1 MADGHCGIQYA
12 VGRRGIPAP
21 ASFRRWIQTSLDVL
35 ERMGALTLR
44 VTDEAESAA
53 LNQAY
58 RNKPGPTN
66 VLSFPFDPPPGWSG
80 NYLGDLVLCAPVV
93 AREAQAQGKPS
104 RAHWAHLSVHGSLHL
119 LGYDHQDADDARRME
134 ALEIRILRELGFDD
148 PYQDFD
154 VPGDNPP
161 PTHDES
167 QDVHVCQR

>member
-21 ASFRRWIQTSLDVL
+21 ASFRRWIQTSLDML
-35 ERMGALTLR
+35 ERTGALTLR

-119 LGYDHQDADDARRME
+119 LGYDHQDAADARRME

-154 VPGDNPP
+154 APGGNLPL
-161 PTHDES
+161 THDEL
-167 QDVHVCQR
+167 QDVHVFQR

>member
-1 MADGHCGIQYA
+1 MADARCGIQYA
-12 VGRRGIPAP
+12 VGRCGVPAP
-21 ASFRRWIQTSLDVL
+21 VSFRRWIQTSLGML
-35 ERMGALTLR
+35 ERTGALTLR

-58 RNKPGPTN
+58 RNKSGPTN

-93 AREAQAQGKPS
+93 VREAQAQGKPP

-119 LGYDHQDADDARRME
+119 LGYDHQDAADARRME

-154 VPGDNPP
+154 EPGGNPLL
-161 PTHDES
+161 THDEP
-167 QDVHVCQR
+167 QDVHVFQR